1 MEIEFEN
8 TRTSRKE
15 QQNGI
20 EQILNKEI
28 NLFGGSF
35 SSKKKEY
42 FYRELSILMQSGV
55 SLKAALE
62 IMLES
67 QEKKKDKAFIERLIT
82 KVVSG
87 KLLSEAIADE
97 PGFSSYEQ
105 HALRIADRTGQKEV
119 ITSDLYHYYLNKNKQ
134 RRQLYGSLTYPII
147 VMLTAIGVTF
157 FMLKFVVPTFQDTFR
172 QNEVNLP
179 GITEFIIGI
188 SEFVSTNG
196 WMLFFG
202 SLLIILLFSLIRK
215 TNAYK
220 RFIGKFVLRVPLIG
234 NHIKRS
240 YIVQFTHAMSLLTKS
255 KVPLVT
261 ALGLV
266 KEMIAFYP
274 LSSALSKVESQIMN
288 GELLHKAFGRN
299 PFFEK
304 KMIAL
309 LKVAEETSQT
319 EYIFNKLYE
328 QYRDDLVYQSRQ
340 LSNILNP
347 VLTLL
352 VGFVVGIIL
361 LAMYLPMFQLSSL
374 IE

>member
-8 TRTSRKE
+8 IRAKKGQASSLEK
-15 QQNGI
+15 
-20 EQILNKEI
+20 LLSKEI
-28 NLFGGSF
+28 NLFGSGLSL
-35 SSKKKEY
+35 KKKEY
-42 FYRELSILMQSGV
+42 FYRELSILLQSGV

-62 IMLES
+62 IMLDS
-67 QEKKKDKAFIERLIT
+67 QEKKKDKAFIERLIA

-105 HALRIADRTGQKEV
+105 HALLIADRTGQKEA
-119 ITSDLYHYYLNKNKQ
+119 ITEDLYQYYFNKNKQ
-134 RRQLYGSLTYPII
+134 RRQLYGALTYPII
-147 VMLTAIGVTF
+147 VMLTALGVTF
-157 FMLKFVVPTFQDTFR
+157 FMLRFVVPTFQDTFR
-172 QNEVNLP
+172 QNKVDLP
-179 GITEFIIGI
+179 WITEFIISI
-188 SEFVSTNG
+188 SEFVSKNG
-196 WMLFFG
+196 WLLFFG
-202 SLLIILLFSLIRK
+202 LLALVLAYSFIRK
-215 TNAYK
+215 TTGYK
-220 RFIGKFVLRVPLIG
+220 RFIGKLLLKIPLIG
-234 NHIKRS
+234 KHIKRS

-261 ALGLV
+261 AIGLV
-266 KEMIAFYP
+266 KEMIDFYP
-274 LSSALSKVESQIMN
+274 LSSALSNVETQIMN
-288 GELLHKAFGRN
+288 GELIHKAFGRN

-328 QYRDDLVYQSRQ
+328 QYRDNLVYQSSQ

-352 VGFVVGIIL
+352 VGLVVGIIL
-361 LAMYLPMFQLSSL
+361 LAMYLPMFQLSNL
-374 IE
+374 IG